1 VVTDQARA
9 ADASTLTP
17 TVTFEGV
24 TFAYPGARR
33 IAHDGV
39 SFHVGAGER
48 VAFVGPSGCG
58 KSTVVRLLLRFYDPD
73 AGCVRVGGRDIRAL
87 SLADVRQQV
96 AVVSQDTYLF
106 HGTVEENLRMGKADA
121 TPAELETAARA
132 ADAHDFIARLPQGYA
147 TVVGERGVR
156 LSGGQRQRVAIARAL
171 LRDAPILVLDEALS
185 SVDARARRSSRARSI
200 G

>member
-1 VVTDQARA
+1 VFRPLRELRMLLHAGMLGTAAARGILDILGAKPVVTDQARA

-96 AVVSQDTYLF
+96 AVVSQDAYLL
-106 HGTVEENLRMGKADA
+106 HGTVE
-121 TPAELETAARA
+121 
-132 ADAHDFIARLPQGYA
+132 
-147 TVVGERGVR
+147 
-156 LSGGQRQRVAIARAL
+156 
-171 LRDAPILVLDEALS
+171 
-185 SVDARARRSSRARSI
+185 
-200 G
+200 